1 MPKPPAR
8 IPAQARP
15 DTWRPPPPSPH
26 ELNKEQADE
35 FFAADRAMHTLLD
48 ELDELDK
55 LPDGGD
61 KARRDEIHVELRRH
75 TDVLTRSAELLGLKM
90 DVALEQDMSK
100 MNRADRRRLEARLR
114 KKKGARAQATSAAAR
129 KG

>member
-1 MPKPPAR
+1 MAKPHVR
-8 IPAQARP
+8 IPSQSRLAERLP
-15 DTWRPPPPSPH
+15 NNDGEPK
-26 ELNKEQADE
+26 LNKRQSDE
-35 FFAADRAMHTLLD
+35 FFAADRAANKILD

-90 DVALEQDMSK
+90 DVALEEDMSK
-100 MNRADRRRLEARLR
+100 MNRADCRRLEARLR
-114 KKKGARAQATSAAAR
+114 KKKGAKAQATNAAAR

>member
-1 MPKPPAR
+1 MPEPPAR

-26 ELNKEQADE
+26 ELNKRQADE
-35 FFAADRAMHTLLD
+35 FFAADRAMHRLLD

-55 LPDGGD
+55 LPEGGD
-61 KARRDEIHVELRRH
+61 KARREEILAELRIH
-75 TDVLTRSAELLGLKM
+75 TDIVTRAAELLGMKM
-90 DVALEQDMSK
+90 DMGLQEDLAK
-100 MNRADRRRLEARLR
+100 MNRTDRRRMEARLR
-114 KKKGARAQATSAAAR
+114 KKKSARAQATNAAAR